1 MGFNLAKCNFCGVC
15 LERCHY
21 SKFTK
26 GECAEELKK
35 LIKGEPTRITK
46 ECITCYACNEY
57 CPTGANPSDL
67 LQRRMEEQGYE
78 VPPAFHHIIQISDA
92 PDHCPTRVIWGEAGK
107 PIVHT
112 CTFHDLI
119 PHYYEGPLFQGV
131 TFIYG
136 SDFVSRLYWEHIAKG
151 SVFKE
156 WLPKKV
162 ENIARVVGGREVV
175 LMHDDCYAAFT
186 TKAMDWG
193 VSVAFRPVH
202 HAEYCLNFL
211 KANKSRVKK
220 LNLKVAYQLPC
231 ASNYTPW
238 QNEWIDEVMELIG
251 CERVERKYDR
261 DNKLCC
267 GSMVAQ
273 RHGKKAAMEIKK
285 KNIEDAKAAGG
296 DVFVLQCPLCA
307 LNLREMA
314 HASGM
319 KPYMLA
325 QLCNLALGW
334 DFSGP
339 GAGLGDDREQIK
351 IPTKII
357 SGEARE
363 LNEL

>member
-1 MGFNLAKCNFCGVC
+1 MGFNLAKCNFCGIC

-21 SKFTK
+21 SEFTRE
-26 GECAEELKK
+26 ECALELKK

-46 ECITCYACNEY
+46 ECITCYGCNEY

-67 LQRRMEEQGYE
+67 ILRRMEEQGFE
-78 VPPAFHHIIQISDA
+78 VSPVFLHSIQTGDA
-92 PDHCPTRVIWGEAGK
+92 PDHCPTKVIWGEIGK

-112 CTFHDLI
+112 CEFHDLI

-131 TFIYG
+131 TFMHG
-136 SDFVSRLYWEHIAKG
+136 GDFSSRLYWEHIAKV

-162 ENIARVVGGREVV
+162 ENVSRVTGGKEVV

-193 VSVAFRPVH
+193 VNIPFIPVH
-202 HAEYCLNFL
+202 HSEYCLSFL
-211 KANKSRVKK
+211 KANKSRIKK

-238 QNEWIDEVMELIG
+238 QNAWIDEVMELIG
-251 CERVERKYDR
+251 CERVKRKYDR
-261 DNKLCC
+261 DNKICC
-267 GSMVAQ
+267 GLMVAQ
-273 RHGKKAAMEIKK
+273 KYGKERALEVKK
-285 KNIEDAKAAGG
+285 KNIEDAKTAGA
-296 DVFVLQCPLCA
+296 DIFALQCPICA
-307 LNLREMA
+307 LNLREVA
-314 HASGM
+314 DKAGM

-334 DFSGP
+334 NFSGY
-339 GAGLGDDREQIK
+339 GAGLGDDREGVRVM
-351 IPTKII
+351 TKIVA
-357 SGEARE
+357 GGARTLE
-363 LNEL
+363 DL

>member
-1 MGFNLAKCNFCGVC
+1 MGFNLEKCNFCGIC

-26 GECAEELKK
+26 EECAEELKK
-35 LIKGEPTRITK
+35 LIKGEPTRITQ

-67 LQRRMEEQGYE
+67 ILRRMEEQGFTF
-78 VPPAFHHIIQISDA
+78 PPALRHMMKLSDD
-92 PDHCPTRVIWGEAGK
+92 PDFVPTTVSWGEAGK

-112 CTFHDLI
+112 CSFHDLI
-119 PHYYEGPLFQGV
+119 PHYYEGPLFEGV
-131 TFIYG
+131 TFMHG
-136 SDFVSRLYWEHIAKG
+136 SDFVSRLYLEHIAKV

-156 WLPKKV
+156 GLPKKI

-175 LMHDDCYAAFT
+175 FMHDDCYAAYT
-186 TKAMDWG
+186 TKAMDWRLD
-193 VSVAFRPVH
+193 VPFIPVH

-211 KANKSRVKK
+211 KANKSRIKK

-231 ASNYTPW
+231 VSNYTPW
-238 QNEWIDEVMELIG
+238 QNAWIDEIMELIG
-251 CERVERKYDR
+251 CERVKRKYDR

-267 GSMVAQ
+267 GTMVAAT
-273 RHGKKAAMEIKK
+273 HGKEAAIEVKK
-285 KNIEDAKAAGG
+285 INIEDAKAAGA

-307 LNLREMA
+307 LSLREEA
-314 HASGM
+314 NEAGM

-339 GAGLGDDREQIK
+339 GAGLGDTRESIQVPIK
-351 IPTKII
+351 IIA
-357 SGEARE
+357 GEIRE
-363 LNEL
+363 LKGS